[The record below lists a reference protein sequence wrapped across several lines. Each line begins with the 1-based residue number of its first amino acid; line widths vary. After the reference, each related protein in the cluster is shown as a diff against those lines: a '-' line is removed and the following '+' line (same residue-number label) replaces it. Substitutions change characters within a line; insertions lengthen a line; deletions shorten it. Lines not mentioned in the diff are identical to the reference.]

1 MNTFTKA
8 LVVIPEI
15 NKPKMTAA
23 ESINGTSA
31 GLILSALLLTHRAQ
45 ISASLGQLQKQA
57 IQQLESV
64 KWNARQI
71 ARNPI
76 VRSFIVKLVI
86 AETINYDLSN
96 FKNLPP
102 EEVKQTIDI
111 IVKDLD
117 EASPSRD
124 CKILT
129 PRAINQSNIKSHRL
143 ACIAQLIGTWQARPI
158 FEPLHIIKNHPAS
171 ALGVEQFSEII
182 FDLHV
187 SFGIPLDPRLEELV
201 AQCNNKTDALRQFLK
216 ESFEQ
221 SLNIG
226 LEPLIFNDTVDFK
239 SPRNLTPIEDL
250 MPFITRP
257 LPDSSFIEQDSLP
270 NELLSSPLLNY
281 GNIRNTALVN
291 ENMKSGF
298 SKPSISSTSNVS
310 KTAKSKPKAK
320 DKANP
325 STKTKSKKPRN

>member
-1 MNTFTKA
+1 M
-8 LVVIPEI
+8 VVIPEI

-23 ESINGTSA
+23 ESIDSTSA
-31 GLILSALLLTHRAQ
+31 GLIMITLLLTQRAQ
-45 ISASLGQLQKQA
+45 ISASLGQLQKQS
-57 IQQLESV
+57 IQQLESM

-71 ARNPI
+71 ARNPLI
-76 VRSFIVKLVI
+76 RSLMVKLVI
-86 AETINYDLSN
+86 AETINYDLIN

-102 EEVKQTIDI
+102 EEVKKTIDA
-111 IVKDLD
+111 IVQELD
-117 EASPSRD
+117 ETSPSRD

-143 ACIAQLIGTWQARPI
+143 ACIAQIVGTWQARPI
-158 FEPLHIIKNHPAS
+158 FEPSLIIKNHPAA
-171 ALGVEQFSEII
+171 ALGVEQFSTIV
-182 FDLHV
+182 FDLHDA
-187 SFGIPLDPRLEELV
+187 FEIPLDPRLAELV
-201 AQCNNKTDALRQFLK
+201 ATCDNRTDALRQFIK
-216 ESFEQ
+216 ESFEKG
-221 SLNIG
+221 SNIG
-226 LEPLIFNDTVDFK
+226 VGPLIFNDTVDFK
-239 SPRNLTPIEDL
+239 SPKNLTPIEDL

-257 LPDSSFIEQDSLP
+257 LPDSSFIEQDSLSS
-270 NELLSSPLLNY
+270 ELLSSPLLNY

-298 SKPSISSTSNVS
+298 SKPSSSSISNER